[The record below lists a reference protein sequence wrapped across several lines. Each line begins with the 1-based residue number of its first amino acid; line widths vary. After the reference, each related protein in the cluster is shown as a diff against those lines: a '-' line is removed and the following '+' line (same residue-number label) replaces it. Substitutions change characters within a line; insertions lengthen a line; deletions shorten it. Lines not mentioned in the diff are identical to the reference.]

1 VDYFQQWLR
10 HDQPNDPYWRDRVF
24 TDTLAEV
31 RVPVSTLG
39 GWHDFMLPWQL
50 RDYAQLRAAG
60 QQPQLTIG
68 PWGHADDASIKGWLA
83 DLLPFL
89 GHHLR
94 GDPAPREQPVHLYV
108 TGAEQWRDL
117 PDWPPAQ
124 PTSHWYLQPGR
135 ALSTTAPAP
144 AEPDEHPYDPAD
156 PTPSVGG
163 PADGVKVTRLDNAPL
178 ERRTDV
184 LVYTSEP
191 LAAALEVIGVPVVE
205 LFVSSAVPHLDVF
218 ARLCDVDPAGVSTN
232 VSDALLRLTVDNAPV
247 DADGVRRAQ
256 FELWPVAHRFQAGH
270 RLRLQVSGGA
280 FPRYPRNPGTE
291 ASLGDI
297 AQRMVAVS
305 RNVHHGP
312 AHPSALA
319 LPILS

>member
-1 VDYFQQWLR
+1 
-10 HDQPNDPYWRDRVF
+10 
-24 TDTLAEV
+24 
-31 RVPVSTLG
+31 VSTLG

-50 RDYAQLRAAG
+50 RDYARLRAAG
-60 QQPQLTIG
+60 QQPRLTIG
-68 PWGHADDASIKGWLA
+68 AWGHADEASIKAWLA

-94 GDPAPREQPVHLYV
+94 GDPPPREQPVRLYV

-135 ALSTTAPAP
+135 VLSTAAPAP

-156 PTPSVGG
+156 PTPSLGG
-163 PADGVKVTRLDNAPL
+163 PADGVPVTRLDNATL
-178 ERRTDV
+178 EQRADV
-184 LVYTSEP
+184 LVYTS
-191 LAAALEVIGVPVVE
+191 AALAEATEVIGVPVVE

-232 VSDALLRLTVDNAPV
+232 VSDALLRLTADNAPA
-247 DADGVRRAQ
+247 DADGVRRVR
-256 FELWPVAHRFQAGH
+256 FELWPVAHRFAAGH

-280 FPRYPRNPGTE
+280 FPRYPRNPGTG
-291 ASLGDI
+291 AALADGT
-297 AQRMVAVS
+297 QRMVAVS
-305 RNVHHGP
+305 RAVHHGP
-312 AHPSALA
+312 AHPSALV
-319 LPILS
+319 LPVPS

>member
-1 VDYFQQWLR
+1 
-10 HDQPNDPYWRDRVF
+10 
-24 TDTLAEV
+24 
-31 RVPVSTLG
+31 
-39 GWHDFMLPWQL
+39 
-50 RDYAQLRAAG
+50 
-60 QQPQLTIG
+60 
-68 PWGHADDASIKGWLA
+68 
-83 DLLPFL
+83 
-89 GHHLR
+89 
-94 GDPAPREQPVHLYV
+94 
-108 TGAEQWRDL
+108 
-117 PDWPPAQ
+117 
-124 PTSHWYLQPGR
+124 
-135 ALSTTAPAP
+135 
-144 AEPDEHPYDPAD
+144 
-156 PTPSVGG
+156 
-163 PADGVKVTRLDNAPL
+163 VKVTRLDNAAL